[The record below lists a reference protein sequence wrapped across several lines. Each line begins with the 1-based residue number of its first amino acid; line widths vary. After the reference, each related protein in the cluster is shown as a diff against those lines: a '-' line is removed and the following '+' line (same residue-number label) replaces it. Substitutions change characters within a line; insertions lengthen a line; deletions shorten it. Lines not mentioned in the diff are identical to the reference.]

1 MTTGT
6 NLGRAGS
13 PLPAARPFANHGAH
27 GLSRHSHATAEVTRR
42 TTAPISAGN
51 WYNMDGFRNYFYIS
65 GALALLM
72 VTSFCGCVT
81 KSQARAQSQA
91 AYLAGQNDALAKMAG
106 LGQGI
111 VIVGPVEHPNVP
123 WVAGL
128 TLSQAIATA
137 NYTGRHNPK
146 EITIT
151 RQGEQASINPKDLL
165 NGHVVPLEPGDTITI
180 RE

>member
-1 MTTGT
+1 MNGF
-6 NLGRAGS
+6 LKCFCVGG
-13 PLPAARPFANHGAH
+13 
-27 GLSRHSHATAEVTRR
+27 
-42 TTAPISAGN
+42 ISA
-51 WYNMDGFRNYFYIS
+51 FLI
-65 GALALLM
+65 A
-72 VTSFCGCVT
+72 TSFCGCVT
-81 KSQARAQSQA
+81 KSQANAQVQA
-91 AYLAGQNDALAKMAG
+91 AYLAGQQAAFASIAQ
-106 LGQGI
+106 GQGV
-111 VIVGPVEHPNVP
+111 VIVGPVQYPNIP
-123 WVAGL
+123 WVEGL